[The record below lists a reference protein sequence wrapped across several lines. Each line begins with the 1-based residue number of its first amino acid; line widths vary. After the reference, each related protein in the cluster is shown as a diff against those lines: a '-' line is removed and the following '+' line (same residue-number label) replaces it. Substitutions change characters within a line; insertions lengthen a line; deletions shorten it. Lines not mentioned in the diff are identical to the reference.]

1 MTLIFTLL
9 KILLALAALAALVYA
24 LLIGAVLANRAPLFD
39 APGVSE
45 RLHLYFTTNVAE
57 LSDQPHLP
65 ELQARDDARD
75 AAALYAQARLAVE
88 KLGWEVAAHDDA
100 QHRIAA
106 VVTTRLWKF
115 KDDISIWVVAQP
127 NGGSR
132 LYARSQS
139 RVGRGDMGANAR
151 HLRELIEAI
160 TVL

>member
-1 MTLIFTLL
+1 MALIFTLL
-9 KILLALAALAALVYA
+9 KILLALAGLAFA
-24 LLIGAVLANRAPLFD
+24 LLVGTVLANRAPLFD

-45 RLHLYFTTNVAE
+45 RLHLYYTTHVAE
-57 LSDQPHLP
+57 LSDQPRLP

-88 KLGWEVAAHDDA
+88 KLGWEVATHDDA
-100 QHRIAA
+100 QLRIEA

-115 KDDISIWVVAQP
+115 KDDVSIWIVAQP

-139 RVGRGDMGANAR
+139 RVGRGDLGANTR
-151 HLRELIEAI
+151 HLRELIEVV
-160 TVL
+160 TGL